1 MNHHRVYHKSRHG
14 SVVVQPII
22 DDLNAIAKSLN
33 SIANDLDAIVE
44 RIAADAAALA
54 AGGGPAPQ
62 PSPNP
67 VPVPAPPPTPSWPSY
82 QGTSQ
87 FVGTSAH
94 KVSIFVDPSLGAAGL
109 QNANDLLDDAYRIV
123 AANGTIFGTDV
134 QPVNVII
141 FALGGMTD
149 GTGGADHMA
158 CDFANG
164 GNIEVCA
171 SFGQS
176 MRCSALFEAELSECS
191 MGGNLCGLSTGE
203 ALSRVCAMVVSSNAL
218 ADFATAPG
226 WARDGMQNWIDRTE
240 QTDTG
245 FDSIGCGVAFISWLR
260 HKGSSL
266 SAIATAMVGLGN
278 AGTFAQL
285 YHALGLGD
293 PTQAWPTF
301 HAAVQALPGGVT
313 SDDPFGGIMA

>member
-1 MNHHRVYHKSRHG
+1 MNHHRFYHKSRHG

-22 DDLNAIAKSLN
+22 DDLNALAEDLAGVVLTLSAIAGG
-33 SIANDLDAIVE
+33 IE
-44 RIAADAAALA
+44 ADAAALA

-67 VPVPAPPPTPSWPSY
+67 VPVPVPPPVPSWPSY

-87 FVGTSAH
+87 FVGISAH

-109 QNANDLLDDAYRIV
+109 KNATDLLDDAYRIV
-123 AANGTIFGTDV
+123 QANGAIFGTDI
-134 QPVNVII
+134 QPVNVIV

-203 ALSRVCAMVVSSNAL
+203 ALSRVCAMVASGNAL

-226 WARDGMQNWIDRTE
+226 WAQDGMPNWIDHTE

-260 HKGSSL
+260 HKGPTL
-266 SAIATAMVGLGN
+266 NAIAVAMVNLGN
-278 AGTFAQL
+278 AGTFAQI
-285 YHALGLGD
+285 YHILGLGD
-293 PTQAWPTF
+293 PAQAWPAF
-301 HAAVQALPGGVT
+301 HAAVRALPGGVT